1 MNTYEI
7 TKDIVEVPLSSPFFR
22 DKIKRFLEANGLR
35 MESLDSYYAIE
46 DAAGSIV
53 AGAGIAGDVL
63 KCLAVAPEVRS
74 EGLLVPL
81 VSRIMS
87 DHARPSFKVFTKPE
101 YQAVFESLGFRLLAS
116 APLAVLMEK
125 GHGLE
130 DYCSYLR
137 SFRRPGRNGVVVM
150 NANPFTLG
158 HQYLLQQAA
167 SQVDHLFV
175 IPVKEDVSAF
185 PYSER
190 RAMICAGI
198 ASCHAEP
205 VSAGPAAEGI
215 YFSQGFAKNQIPSAI
230 ANPSHNSNYVDEGPS
245 ANENY
250 FSQGFAKNQFSP
262 AIATP
267 SRREECHSERSEE
280 SGGIT
285 VLEGSDYVISAATFP
300 TYFLK
305 DLSTAAETQMLL
317 DVDLFDKWIAPALGA
332 TVRFVGSEPLDALTN
347 RYNQLITNPTLV
359 ERLCIHGEVV
369 SASRVRRA
377 LEKGCFPEAASLCPA
392 STHAY
397 LLAYLADKALREEL
411 DTPGKPGLV
420 CPESAGAHR
429 DMDYRTMLAGIAA
442 LRPWWPR
449 MVLAASARELMELG
463 IAAEKDMLDATGG
476 VNTHRGAIF
485 CMGIVLNALGSCLGR
500 DVEGVEFER
509 VMKILPGKIA
519 GEIFD
524 IQLKDSKLHI
534 TLSGA
539 RKMAADG
546 YRQVFEDW
554 LPYYKS
560 GAGELKTLL
569 KIMSTLDDTCVVKR
583 VGADRAQEVKREAD
597 EILRCAQNDKL
608 MEMCNRYAA
617 EGISPGG
624 AADMLALTIFISYIN
639 L

>member
-35 MESLDSYYAIE
+35 MESLDSYYVME

-116 APLAVLMEK
+116 APLAVLLEK

-175 IPVKEDVSAF
+175 IPVKEDVSMF
-185 PYSER
+185 SYEER
-190 RAMICAGI
+190 RAMICAG
-198 ASCHAEP
+198 
-205 VSAGPAAEGI
+205 SAGPAAEGI
-215 YFSQGFAKNQIPSAI
+215 YFSGRGPKNQIPS
-230 ANPSHNSNYVDEGPS
+230 
-245 ANENY
+245 
-250 FSQGFAKNQFSP
+250 

-280 SGGIT
+280 SKGIT

-359 ERLCIHGEVV
+359 ERLSIHGEVV

-397 LLAYLADKALREEL
+397 LLAYLADKALRKEL
-411 DTPGKPGLV
+411 DTPHKPGLV

-429 DMDYRTMLAGIAA
+429 DMDYRTMRAGIDA

-449 MVLAASARELMELG
+449 LAQAASARELIDLG
-463 IAAEKDMLDATGG
+463 VAAEKDMLAATGG

-485 CMGIVLNALGSCLGR
+485 CMGIVLNALGAWR
-500 DVEGVEFER
+500 EGVDNEEVAR
-509 VMKILPGKIA
+509 KRIAEISKAILRY
-519 GEIFD
+519 
-524 IQLKDSKLHI
+524 QLKDSELAPR
-534 TLSGA
+534 GA
-539 RKMAADG
+539 RAMAADG

-554 LPYYKS
+554 LPYYRS

-569 KIMSTLDDTCVVKR
+569 RIMSTLDDTCVVKR

-608 MEMCNRYAA
+608 MEMCNRYAS